1 MRLCYVII
9 LISLLAGCSYI
20 PKLDEVLPD
29 KRTEYKKSESLPELE
44 VPPDLT
50 AAQGEGAMSI
60 PGEATLSEYKR
71 QEAGRDDPQGSAPS
85 TAGGVVAQAPSATA
99 TAGANWVLVSGETA
113 EVWARL
119 GRYFIDQG
127 YLLDLNDLELGVL
140 ETDWSPPLR
149 EGGFIYH
156 DKFKIF
162 SEPGQTPGTLVLF
175 IGNSRQEQVFGS
187 NGAEHWVDQGE
198 NPAAEQ
204 RLASEL
210 DFYFNGV
217 SQPAPA
223 VAINPAPATPAYTG
237 AASGAEIQRISDG
250 REFLNLPE
258 EFSFAWRRLETVL
271 ASAGLVIASMN
282 ESQGVYSVTY
292 YPGGKPEK
300 KKGWVSKLKFWDR
313 DGPRNTGGSEF
324 RISLTGVGNRTELIV
339 LDANGNW
346 ETSPEST
353 DVLELIRS
361 YYNRS

>member
-1 MRLCYVII
+1 MRLCCVII
-9 LISLLAGCSYI
+9 LISILAGCSYI
-20 PKLDEVLPD
+20 PKLDAVLPD

-50 AAQGEGAMSI
+50 AAQGEGAMGI

-71 QEAGRDDPQGSAPS
+71 QEEGRDNPQAVSGA
-85 TAGGVVAQAPSATA
+85 VMAQAPSASP
-99 TAGANWVLVSGETA
+99 TAGANWVSAPGETA

-127 YLLDLNDLELGVL
+127 YLLDLNDMELGVL

-149 EGGFIYH
+149 DGGFIYH

-187 NGAEHWVDQGE
+187 NGAEHWVDQGN

-204 RLASEL
+204 RLAAEL
-210 DFYFNGV
+210 DVFFNGAAQ
-217 SQPAPA
+217 SAPA
-223 VAINPAPATPAYTG
+223 VAISPASATPSYAS
-237 AASGAEIQRISDG
+237 AAGGAEIQRINDG

-258 EFSFAWRRLETVL
+258 EFSFAWRKMETVL

-282 ESQGVYSVTY
+282 ESEGIYSVTY
-292 YPGGKPEK
+292 YPGGKAEK

-313 DGPRNTGGSEF
+313 DEPRNAGGSEF
-324 RISLTGVGNRTELIV
+324 KISLTGVGNRTELIV

-346 ETSPEST
+346 ETSPEAT

>member
-1 MRLCYVII
+1 MRLCCVII
-9 LISLLAGCSYI
+9 LISILAGCSYI

-29 KRTEYKKSESLPELE
+29 KRTEYKKSESLPGLE

-50 AAQGEGAMSI
+50 TARGEGAMGI

-71 QEAGRDDPQGSAPS
+71 QEAGLDTPQGAVAGGGVIAQASS
-85 TAGGVVAQAPSATA
+85 TAA
-99 TAGANWVLVSGETA
+99 TAGANWVLARGETT

-162 SEPGQTPGTLVLF
+162 SEPGETPGTLVLF

-187 NGAEHWVDQGE
+187 NGAEHWVDQGN

-204 RLASEL
+204 RLVADL
-210 DFYFNGV
+210 DVFFNGAA
-217 SQPAPA
+217 QFARA
-223 VAINPAPATPAYTG
+223 AAINPAPATPAYSG
-237 AASGAEIQRISDG
+237 AASGAVIQRINDG

-258 EFSFAWRRLETVL
+258 EFSFAWRKMETIL
-271 ASAGLVIASMN
+271 ASAGLVISSMN
-282 ESQGVYSVTY
+282 ESEGIYSVTY
-292 YPGGKPEK
+292 YPGGKQVK
-300 KKGWVSKLKFWDR
+300 KKGWASKLKFWDR
-313 DGPRNTGGSEF
+313 DEPRNTSGSEF
-324 RISLTGVGNRTELIV
+324 KISLTGVGNRTELIV

-361 YYNRS
+361 YYSRS